1 MPRRTAKFVSA
12 ILVNIFAGLL
22 LTTVARGEPAT
33 ADGCLSSPWGEAPA
47 GSQWRYHIDHANKR
61 NCWYLRRQGGEQ
73 AEASPQNSAA
83 VAPKASAPPTP
94 PARPSIV
101 DARAELRQQ
110 AVREPTSGPPVNA
123 AGNPVNS
130 ASSANTSVSN
140 GPAPVATR
148 WPDLPT
154 ASSPPNA
161 APAANDVAQASA
173 DAAQAIL
180 PSIPFAHLPVP
191 MRPQTFWSLIAA
203 TIGAFTFAG
212 IAALI
217 SRRGRTRRLRRRMA
231 QSTRGPLRET
241 TDDDR
246 IILSDQPYPD
256 VRDYRPRFGRSA
268 GAAAASSLR
277 ARESASRAPRYA
289 RR

>member
-1 MPRRTAKFVSA
+1 MTRRTAKFLSA
-12 ILVNIFAGLL
+12 ILVNILAALL
-22 LTTVARGEPAT
+22 LTTVARGEPAA

-61 NCWYLRRQGGEQ
+61 NCWYLRHQGGEQ

-83 VAPKASAPPTP
+83 APKASAPPSP
-94 PARPSIV
+94 PAKPSIV
-101 DARAELRQQ
+101 DAHAELRQQ
-110 AVREPTSGPPVNA
+110 AVREPASGPPVNA
-123 AGNPVNS
+123 IGNPINS

-140 GPAPVATR
+140 GAAPVATR
-148 WPDLPT
+148 WPDLLA

-161 APAANDVAQASA
+161 APAANDVAQAA
-173 DAAQAIL
+173 DPAQAIL
-180 PSIPFAHLPVP
+180 PSIPFAHLSVP

-217 SRRGRTRRLRRRMA
+217 SRRGRTQRLRRRMA

-268 GAAAASSLR
+268 GAAAASSMR
-277 ARESASRAPRYA
+277 ARQSASRAPRYA

>member
-12 ILVNIFAGLL
+12 ILVNILAGLL
-22 LTTVARGEPAT
+22 LTTVARAEPA
-33 ADGCLSSPWGEAPA
+33 AAEGCLSTPWGDAPA

-73 AEASPQNSAA
+73 AEALPQNSAA
-83 VAPKASAPPTP
+83 APKASAPPSP
-94 PARPSIV
+94 PAKPSIV

-110 AVREPTSGPPVNA
+110 AARESASSPPANVV
-123 AGNPVNS
+123 GNSINS

-140 GPAPVATR
+140 GTATVATR
-148 WPDLPT
+148 WPELP
-154 ASSPPNA
+154 AAGSPRN
-161 APAANDVAQASA
+161 AANDVAQVSS
-173 DAAQAIL
+173 DAAQAIV
-180 PSIPFAHLPVP
+180 PSIPFAHLSVP

-203 TIGAFTFAG
+203 IIGAFAFAG

-217 SRRGRTRRLRRRMA
+217 SRRGRTRRLRSRMA
-231 QSTRGPLRET
+231 KSTRGPLRET

-268 GAAAASSLR
+268 GAAAASSVR
-277 ARESASRAPRYA
+277 ARDSASRAPRYA

>member
-1 MPRRTAKFVSA
+1 MPGRTAKFVSA
-12 ILVNIFAGLL
+12 ILVNILAGLL
-22 LTTVARGEPAT
+22 LTTVARAEPA
-33 ADGCLSSPWGEAPA
+33 AAEGCLSSPWGDAPA

-83 VAPKASAPPTP
+83 APKASAPPSP
-94 PARPSIV
+94 PAKPSIV

-110 AVREPTSGPPVNA
+110 AVRESASSPPANVV
-123 AGNPVNS
+123 GNPINS

-140 GPAPVATR
+140 GTATVATR
-148 WPDLPT
+148 WPDLP
-154 ASSPPNA
+154 AAGSPPNT
-161 APAANDVAQASA
+161 APAANDVPQASA
-173 DAAQAIL
+173 DAAQAIV
-180 PSIPFAHLPVP
+180 PSIPFARFSVP

-203 TIGAFTFAG
+203 TLGAFAFAG

-231 QSTRGPLRET
+231 KSARGPLRET
-241 TDDDR
+241 TDDDS

-268 GAAAASSLR
+268 GAAAASSVR